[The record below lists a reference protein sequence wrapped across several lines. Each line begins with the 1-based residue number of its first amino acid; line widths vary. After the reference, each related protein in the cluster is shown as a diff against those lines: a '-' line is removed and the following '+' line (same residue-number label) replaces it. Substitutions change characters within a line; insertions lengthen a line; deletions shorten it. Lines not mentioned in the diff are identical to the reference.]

1 MWTVGTTVNM
11 SLVSPTPLVI
21 KNVIFLNNE
30 EEDET
35 QHRHGQQLNNG
46 YIIFITAIFTII
58 GLFIGLIIVGI
69 GTMRV
74 KLFPVRLDFGKR
86 SRELQPIVSSPVHVD
101 HGGYHIDHGYHAS
114 LSTEHVPG
122 TKSIIL

>member
-1 MWTVGTTVNM
+1 MWTVGTSVNM
-11 SLVSPTPLVI
+11 SATVTPIPLVI
-21 KNVIFLNNE
+21 KNVVFLNNDE
-30 EEDET
+30 ES
-35 QHRHGQQLNNG
+35 QPKHGQQLNNG

-86 SRELQPIVSSPVHVD
+86 SRELQPIVSSPVHA
-101 HGGYHIDHGYHAS
+101 DHGYHGS

-122 TKSIIL
+122 S